1 MSKQVVIFAVCLAI
15 LNLSAPTMARAEL
28 VGTLQAVESHTRAED
43 LAKVSAA
50 LARSEVRAKFVE
62 LGVDPAAVDAR
73 VALKPGDLPARPD
86 LDRYMTA
93 AAGFEVVG
101 RPDDARL
108 AYQAALRHWPDAAL
122 PRLGLANLAATGA
135 RMGPTVRQPVICD

>member
-1 MSKQVVIFAVCLAI
+1 MSKQAVIFAVCLAI

-73 VALKPGDLPARPD
+73 VAALTDPELRTLADRMDRMPAGGDFLAII
-86 LDRYMTA
+86 
-93 AAGFEVVG
+93 GVVFIV
-101 RPDDARL
+101 L
-108 AYQAALRHWPDAAL
+108 IILEL
-122 PRLGLANLAATGA
+122 VGA
-135 RMGPTVRQPVICD
+135 IDIFKKIP